1 MYRPIVKYA
10 LRVALF
16 ASAIAA
22 VACATPTAPAVRAT
36 KPAAK
41 DLSDT
46 LRCEGSGWQVV
57 NGEVVCGAG
66 H

>member
-16 ASAIAA
+16 ASAVTA
-22 VACATPTAPAVRAT
+22 VACSTPTAPAVKVS
-36 KPAAK
+36 KPSTK

-46 LRCEGSGWQVV
+46 LQCRGSGWQVLSD
-57 NGEVVCGAG
+57 GTVVCS
-66 H
+66 